1 MVSKIHNKGLCVNL
15 KGITQMTAV
24 EVVEKEIEK
33 LSLKELDEFRLWF
46 MKYDS
51 DAWDMQIEADAAAG
65 KLDALAKEAIAEY
78 ESGKAREI

>member
-1 MVSKIHNKGLCVNL
+1 
-15 KGITQMTAV
+15 MTAI
-24 EVVEKEIEK
+24 EVLEKEIEK

-51 DAWDMQIEADAAAG
+51 DVWDMQIEADATAG

-78 ESGKAREI
+78 DSGKAREI

>member
-1 MVSKIHNKGLCVNL
+1 L

-33 LSLKELDEFRLWF
+33 LSLKELDKFRIWF

-51 DAWDMQIEADAAAG
+51 DAWDMQIEVDAAAG
-65 KLDALAKEAIAEY
+65 KLDALAERGNCGI
-78 ESGKAREI
+78 